1 MKIPLQI
8 SSRKL
13 SLSSSTIEV
22 IKHKVQ
28 KLELFFDKIIACRIM
43 VETPHR
49 HKNHGSLY
57 NVTID
62 ISIPGGE
69 LVVKREANED
79 MLVAVRDAFEAA
91 RRQIAQHSKKRKGKQ
106 PRNSRMPNNTPVMS
120 AEDDFQMSDLL
131 SSENFLDDFSLNEL
145 SLGRTATSFA

>member
-1 MKIPLQI
+1 VKIPLQI